1 MHYIELPGYQIC
13 EEVQAGVKNMVY
25 RGVKQPHKTPV
36 IIKFLKAEYPT
47 LAEITRLRHEYKIT
61 ENLHLDGII
70 KTYSLEPYK
79 KGYALVVED
88 MGGKSLNHLLESQSL
103 SILECLKIG
112 SQLAQALGE
121 LHQNQIIHKDIKPS
135 NIIIHPETQK
145 VKITDFNIST
155 RLARETYQSSNP
167 NQIEGTLNYMSPE
180 QTGRMNRSL
189 DYRTDFYS
197 LGVTFYQMLTGKLP
211 FESNDPLKL
220 IHCHIAVKPVAPHHL
235 DENIPEAVSAI
246 ALKLMAKNAED
257 RYQSAE
263 GLKADLDT
271 CLHQLIHTGKIDY
284 FPTGTLDKSGQFL
297 IPEKLYGRE
306 AEVAQLL
313 AAFERIAGH
322 SAESDQQP
330 NPEIIMVSG
339 YSGIGK
345 TRAINEIHK
354 PIVGACGYFI
364 SGKFDQL
371 QRHVP
376 YSAISQAFLK
386 LTHQILTETSEQLHE
401 WQEKLQAAL
410 GENAQVI
417 IDVIPELEQIIG
429 PQPTA
434 PDLGPT
440 ETQNRFNRVF
450 QKFIRVFSQKA
461 HPLVVFLDDLQ
472 WADSASL
479 KLIEK
484 VMSDSESQSL
494 LLVGAYRDNEVS
506 PLHPTIQTLEKIK
519 QAGTIINDI
528 VLTPLELSHVLQLVG
543 DALGGIES
551 PEILALAK
559 LLYHK
564 TGGNPFFLTQLLQTL
579 YAEKLIKF
587 NFATGRWQWSLEQI
601 QSRGVTDCNVVELV
615 ARNLQTLPELTQQVL
630 KLAACIGNQFNLEV
644 LAIVNET
651 SPEET
656 AAQLW
661 EALQAGLILPSSEA
675 YKIPLFGDDS
685 FQGRGEIGLDES
697 VTIAYKFLHDRVQQ
711 SAYSLIPE
719 ASKKETHLKIGQ
731 LLLKAT
737 TEEGIEAIIFDLVNQ
752 LNVAI
757 DLISSPRE
765 QYQLARLNLIATQKA
780 KAAIAYEAALQYV
793 TVGLKLLSSES
804 WTQDYLLTFSL
815 SLQAVELEYLNANF
829 EEAGTLLQLA
839 LAQALLPLDRVQFCE
854 LQMQI
859 YIAQLQMLPAIDQ
872 GLELLKLLG
881 VELLALQPEDSLV
894 IPLPSLSELEKIPSL
909 TDPYK
914 LSALRILTTLCAPIF
929 FAKPQMFPETIL
941 TMVQFCIKEGNS
953 GLAAFAYGFY
963 GLFLSGLGEID
974 AGYHSGQIALKLLE
988 EFNAKQL
995 AAKVYNLFNAHNRPW
1010 KEHGK
1015 NSLPQFKEGVQT
1027 GLETGDIEW
1036 ACYCAGNYCGFS
1048 FLTEKSL
1055 DFVIE
1060 EQQKYIDVAKKSK
1073 IETAIYYGS
1082 AWRQLGLN
1090 LLGEVSEITQ
1100 LTGESF
1106 DETEMLP
1113 RLIASKSGTVLFMV
1127 YLCKTILFYQ
1137 FKRYADAVQA
1147 AELTTEQVGSAMGY
1161 LQVAVLNFYQSL
1173 SLLGEYSNLPES
1185 ERVLYLEKVDTNQ
1198 TQMKSWAFHAPVNF
1212 QHKYDLVAAER
1223 ARVLGENLQAM
1234 ELYDCAIA
1242 GAKDSGYVQEEA
1254 IAHELAAEFYFSCRR
1269 NKLAQLYLTD
1279 AYYAYIHWGAKA
1291 KVKAL
1296 ESEYPE
1302 FFHQI
1307 LKREA
1312 LEIEGI
1318 PTLTSNT
1325 TTTTASVIDAL
1336 SIVKASQALSEEI
1349 LLDKLLDKLI
1359 QILLENAAATKGL
1372 LFLRK
1377 AGTLVLVAEGVLKKD
1392 KVEVLR
1398 RGVIHSRSE
1407 LPEGVV
1413 NYVERTQTTLVL
1425 NNARTEGLFTADPYI
1440 LKAQPKSI
1448 LCMPLNQKG
1457 KESGTL
1463 YIENNLTSGAFT
1475 VQRLDVLK
1483 LLCTQASISLEN
1495 AGFYE
1500 QLQDYSYKLEE
1511 KNAAL
1516 EELSER
1522 ERQKA
1527 DQLAES
1533 LYQLQQTQAQLVQTE
1548 KISSLGQLVAGIAH
1562 EVNNPVGFIAGNL
1575 THAIHYVTELLDLV
1589 NLYQHHLPTPP
1600 SEIVEKIA
1608 SIELEFLKEDLPELL
1623 NSMTVGTER
1632 IKDIMQSLR
1641 NFSRVDAVKKPTDI
1655 NAGLDSTLMILTARL
1670 KGNGDRPGI
1679 KVVKEY
1685 GELPEVTCF
1694 GGQLN
1699 QVFMNI
1705 IANAI
1710 DAIESVSNPKSGGN
1724 SLGNLAQPFPT
1735 IRIRTEVA
1743 GEWVMIRIAD
1753 NGEGMPPEV
1762 CDRLF
1767 NAFFTTKPE
1776 GKGTGLGMSISQ
1788 QIVVQKHGGD
1798 IRCVSTPGQGTEFM
1812 IKIPLTPQNPG
1823 VEVVERQPIGQPSR

>member
-1 MHYIELPGYQIC
+1 MQYIELPGYQIC
-13 EEVQAGVKNMVY
+13 EEVQAGIKNMVY

-70 KTYSLEPYK
+70 QTYSLEPYK

-88 MGGKSLNHLLESQSL
+88 MGGRSLNHLLESQSL
-103 SILECLKIG
+103 SIIESLKIAI
-112 SQLAQALGE
+112 QLAKALGE
-121 LHQNQIIHKDIKPS
+121 LHQHQIIHKDIKPS
-135 NIIIHPETQK
+135 NIIINSQTQQ
-145 VKITDFNIST
+145 VKITDFSIST
-155 RLARETYQSSNP
+155 RLSRETYQSSNP

-197 LGVTFYQMLTGKLP
+197 LGITFYQMLTGKLP

-220 IHCHIAVKPVAPHHL
+220 IHCHIAVAPVVPHQV
-235 DENIPEAVSAI
+235 DSQIPEAVSAI
-246 ALKLMAKNAED
+246 AMKLIAKNAED

-263 GLKADLDT
+263 GLQADLET
-271 CLHQLIHTGKIDY
+271 CLHQLLNTGNIQD
-284 FPTGTLDKSGQFL
+284 FTPGSLDKSSHFL

-306 AEVAQLL
+306 AEVAKLL
-313 AAFERIAGH
+313 DAFDRIAGKQ
-322 SAESDQQP
+322 AEHQTAIT
-330 NPEIIMVSG
+330 PEIILVSG

-345 TRAINEIHK
+345 TRVINEIHK
-354 PIVGACGYFI
+354 PIVGASGYFI

-371 QRHVP
+371 QRHIP
-376 YSAISQAFLK
+376 YSAIAQAFLK
-386 LTHQILTETSEQLHE
+386 LTQQILAETSEQLQD
-401 WQEKLQAAL
+401 WQNKLQSAL

-417 IDVIPELEQIIG
+417 IDVIPELEQILG
-429 PQPTA
+429 PQP
-434 PDLGPT
+434 PVPELGAT

-450 QKFIRVFSQKA
+450 EKFIRVFTQEN
-461 HPLVVFLDDLQ
+461 HPLVIFLDDLQ

-479 KLIEK
+479 KFIEK
-484 VMSDSESQSL
+484 LMSDSESQSL

-519 QAGTIINDI
+519 QAGTIINEI
-528 VLTPLELSHVLQLVG
+528 VLQPLDLSHIIELIR
-543 DALGGIES
+543 DALGGMDS
-551 PEILALAK
+551 LALVSLGK

-579 YAEKLIKF
+579 YAEKLLKF
-587 NFATGRWQWSLEQI
+587 DFVKGTWNWSLQQI
-601 QSRGVTDCNVVELV
+601 QSVGITDCNVVELV
-615 ARNLQTLPELTQQVL
+615 ARNLQTLPELTQKVL

-661 EALQAGLILPSSEA
+661 DALQAGLILPGSEA
-675 YKIPLFGDDS
+675 YKIPLFAENS
-685 FQGRGEIGLDES
+685 FKTEGETISDES
-697 VTIAYKFLHDRVQQ
+697 STIAYKFLHDRVQQ

-719 ASKKETHLKIGQ
+719 TQKQETHLKIGQ
-731 LLLKAT
+731 LLLQAT
-737 TEEGIEAIIFDLVNQ
+737 TPEGIEVIVFDLVNQ
-752 LNVAI
+752 LNVAV
-757 DLISSPRE
+757 DLINSRSE
-765 QYQLARLNLIATQKA
+765 QYQLAKLNLIASQKA

-793 TVGLKLLSSES
+793 TVGLKLLPSDS
-804 WTQDYLLTFSL
+804 WKADYALTFSL
-815 SLQAVELEYLNANF
+815 HLEAIELEYLNGNF
-829 EEAGTLLQLA
+829 EEAGTLLQFA
-839 LAQALLPLDRVQFCE
+839 LNQTLLPLDRVKVCE
-854 LQMQI
+854 LQMHI
-859 YIAQLQMLPAIDQ
+859 YIAQLQMLPAIEQ
-872 GLELLKLLG
+872 GLDLLTNLGTELI
-881 VELLALQPEDSLV
+881 ELQPEDSLV
-894 IPLPSLSELEKIPSL
+894 IPLPSLSELDTIPTLS
-909 TDPYK
+909 DPYK

-929 FAKPQMFPETIL
+929 FAKPQMFPQTIL
-941 TMVQFCIKEGNS
+941 TMVQFCIHEGNS
-953 GLAAFAYGFY
+953 GLAAFAYAFY

-988 EFNAKQL
+988 EFDSRQL

-1015 NSLPQFKEGVQT
+1015 NSLPQFREGVQR

-1048 FLTEKSL
+1048 FLTEDSL
-1055 DFVIE
+1055 EFVVE
-1060 EQQKYIDVAKKSK
+1060 EQQKYIDIAKKSK

-1090 LLGEVSEITQ
+1090 LLGEASENTR
-1100 LTGESF
+1100 LTGASF
-1106 DETEMLP
+1106 DEGEMLP

-1137 FKRYADAVQA
+1137 FKQYHEAVKA
-1147 AELTTEQVGSAMGY
+1147 AALTTEQTGSAMGY
-1161 LQVAVLNFYQSL
+1161 LQVAVLNFYESL
-1173 SLLGEYSNLPES
+1173 SLLGEYPTLSDSSRP
-1185 ERVLYLEKVDTNQ
+1185 LYLERVETNQ
-1198 TQMKSWAFHAPVNF
+1198 TQMKTWAFHARSNF

-1223 ARVLGENLQAM
+1223 ARVLGENFQAM
-1234 ELYDCAIA
+1234 ELYDSAIT
-1242 GAKDSGYVQEEA
+1242 GAKQAGYVQEEA
-1254 IAHELAAEFYFSCRR
+1254 IANELAAEFYFSCGR
-1269 NKLAQLYLTD
+1269 NKLAKLYLTD
-1279 AYYAYIHWGAKA
+1279 AYYGYIHWGAKA
-1291 KVKAL
+1291 KVKDL
-1296 ESEYPE
+1296 EVRYPE
-1302 FFHQI
+1302 FFQQI
-1307 LKREA
+1307 LRREP
-1312 LEIEGI
+1312 LETQGI

-1325 TTTTASVIDAL
+1325 TTTTASVIDTL
-1336 SIVKASQALSEEI
+1336 TIVKASQALSEEI
-1349 LLDKLLDKLI
+1349 RLDRLLDKLI

-1372 LFLRK
+1372 LFLKK
-1377 AGTLVLVAEGVLKKD
+1377 AGSLVLVAEGILKQD
-1392 KVEVLR
+1392 KVEVMRTLILER
-1398 RGVIHSRSE
+1398 RSDI
-1407 LPEGVV
+1407 PEAVV
-1413 NYVERTQTTLVL
+1413 NYVERTQKTLVL
-1425 NNARTEGLFTADPYI
+1425 NNARAEGLFTSDPYI
-1440 LKAQPKSI
+1440 VKAQPKSI
-1448 LCMPLNQKG
+1448 LCMPLTQKG
-1457 KESGTL
+1457 KESGIL
-1463 YIENNLTSGAFT
+1463 YLENKVTIGAFT

-1516 EELSER
+1516 QELSDRER
-1522 ERQKA
+1522 EKA

-1548 KISSLGQLVAGIAH
+1548 KISSLGQLVAGVAH

-1575 THAIHYVTELLDLV
+1575 THAIQYVTELLDLV
-1589 NLYQHHLPTPP
+1589 NLYEHYLPNPP
-1600 SEIVEKIA
+1600 VEISEKIA
-1608 SIELEFLKEDLPELL
+1608 DIELEYIKEDLPELL
-1623 NSMTVGTER
+1623 NSMIVGTER

-1670 KGNGDRPGI
+1670 KGKGDHPGM
-1679 KVVKEY
+1679 KVIKEY
-1685 GELPEVTCF
+1685 GNLPQVTCF

-1710 DAIESVSNPKSGGN
+1710 DAIDEMTHHPTKGIDAEAVPHP
-1724 SLGNLAQPFPT
+1724 APT
-1735 IRIRTEVA
+1735 IRICTEVA
-1743 GEWVMIRIAD
+1743 QESVFIHIVD
-1753 NGEGMPPEV
+1753 NGKGMPEEV
-1762 CDRLF
+1762 RDRIF

-1788 QIVVQKHGGD
+1788 QIVVEKHGGS
-1798 IRCVSTPGQGTEFM
+1798 IRCLSALGQGTEF
-1812 IKIPLTPQNPG
+1812 IIQIPLTPQTQK
-1823 VEVVERQPIGQPSR
+1823 VDREEIRSIQSSR

>member
-1 MHYIELPGYQIC
+1 MKYIELPGYQIC

-70 KTYSLEPYK
+70 QTYSLEPYK

-88 MGGKSLNHLLESQSL
+88 MGGRSLNHLLESQSL
-103 SILECLKIG
+103 SLVESLKIG
-112 SQLAQALGE
+112 IQLAKALGE

-135 NIIIHPETQK
+135 NIIINSETQK
-145 VKITDFNIST
+145 VKITDFSIST
-155 RLARETYQSSNP
+155 RLTRETYQSGNP

-197 LGVTFYQMLTGKLP
+197 LGITFYQMLTGKLP

-220 IHCHIAVKPVAPHHL
+220 IHCHIAVAPVAPHQV
-235 DENIPEAVSAI
+235 DPKIPEVVSAI
-246 ALKLMAKNAED
+246 AMKLIAKNAED

-263 GLKADLDT
+263 GLKADLET
-271 CLHQLIHTGKIDY
+271 CLQQLLTTGNIEY
-284 FPTGTLDKSGQFL
+284 FNPGNLDKSGQLL
-297 IPEKLYGRE
+297 ISEKLYGRE

-313 AAFERIAGH
+313 AAFDRISGNLLGKKK
-322 SAESDQQP
+322 P
-330 NPEIIMVSG
+330 GKPEIMMVSG

-345 TRAINEIHK
+345 TRVINEIHK

-371 QRHVP
+371 QRHIP
-376 YSAISQAFLK
+376 YSAIAQAFLK
-386 LTHQILTETSEQLHE
+386 LTQQILTGTSEQLQE
-401 WQEKLQAAL
+401 WQGKLQSAL

-429 PQPTA
+429 PQPPV

-450 QKFIRVFSQKA
+450 QKFIGVFTQEN
-461 HPLVVFLDDLQ
+461 HPLVIFLDDLQ

-479 KLIEK
+479 KFIEK
-484 VMSDSESQSL
+484 LMSDSESQSL

-506 PLHPTIQTLEKIK
+506 PIHPTIQTLEKIK
-519 QAGTIINDI
+519 QSGTVINDI
-528 VLTPLELSHVLQLVG
+528 VLQTLGLSHVIALIR
-543 DALGGIES
+543 DALGGMNS
-551 PEILALAK
+551 STLVSLAK

-564 TGGNPFFLTQLLQTL
+564 TGGNPFFLTQLLKTL

-587 NFATGRWQWSLEQI
+587 DFVTGTWNWSLQQI
-601 QSRGVTDCNVVELV
+601 QSVGITDCNVVELV
-615 ARNLQTLPELTQQVL
+615 ARNLQTLPELTQKVL

-644 LAIVNET
+644 LAIVNEA

-661 EALQAGLILPSSEA
+661 DALQAGLILPGSEA
-675 YKIPLFGDDS
+675 YKIPLFAEQS
-685 FQGRGEIGLDES
+685 FKTAGETISDES
-697 VTIAYKFLHDRVQQ
+697 NTIAYKFLHDRVQQ
-711 SAYSLIPE
+711 AAYSLIPE
-719 ASKKETHLKIGQ
+719 AQKQETHLKIGQ
-731 LLLKAT
+731 LLLQAT
-737 TEEGIEAIIFDLVNQ
+737 TLEGIEVIVFDLVNQ
-752 LNVAI
+752 LNVAVE
-757 DLISSPRE
+757 LISSRSE
-765 QYQLARLNLIATQKA
+765 QYQLAHLNLIATQKA

-793 TVGLKLLSSES
+793 TVGLQLLTPDS
-804 WTQDYLLTFSL
+804 WKEDYTLTFSL
-815 SLQAVELEYLNANF
+815 YLEAVELEYLNANF
-829 EEAGTLLQLA
+829 EAAGTLLELA
-839 LAQALLPLDRVQFCE
+839 LSQALLPLDRVKFCE

-872 GLELLKLLG
+872 GLNLLKDLGTELLP
-881 VELLALQPEDSLV
+881 LQAEDSLV
-894 IPLPSLSELEKIPSL
+894 IPLPSLNQLDAIPPL

-929 FAKPQMFPETIL
+929 FAKPQMFPETIV

-953 GLAAFAYGFY
+953 ALAAFAYAFY

-995 AAKVYNLFNAHNRPW
+995 AAKIYNLFNAHNRPW

-1015 NSLPQFKEGVQT
+1015 NSLAQFREGVQT

-1048 FLTEKSL
+1048 FLTEDSIE
-1055 DFVIE
+1055 FVVE
-1060 EQQKYIDVAKKSK
+1060 EQQKYIDIAKKSK

-1082 AWRQLGLN
+1082 AWRQLALN
-1090 LLGEVSEITQ
+1090 FLGEASENTQ
-1100 LTGESF
+1100 LTGASF
-1106 DETEMLP
+1106 DEAEMLP

-1137 FKRYADAVQA
+1137 FKRYSDAVKA

-1161 LQVAVLNFYQSL
+1161 LQVAVLNFYESL
-1173 SLLGEYSNLPES
+1173 SLLADYPNRPES
-1185 ERVLYLEKVDTNQ
+1185 SRLLYLERVDMNQ
-1198 TQMKSWAFHAPVNF
+1198 TKMKTWAFHAPSNF

-1223 ARVLGENLQAM
+1223 ARVLGENFQAM
-1234 ELYDCAIA
+1234 ELYDSAIA
-1242 GAKDSGYVQEEA
+1242 KAKEAGYVQEEA
-1254 IAHELAAEFYFSCRR
+1254 IANELAAEFYFSCGR
-1269 NKLAQLYLTD
+1269 NKLAKLYLTD
-1279 AYYAYIHWGAKA
+1279 AYYGYIHWGAKA
-1291 KVKAL
+1291 KVHDL
-1296 ESEYPE
+1296 EVRYPE
-1302 FFHQI
+1302 FFQQI
-1307 LKREA
+1307 LRREP
-1312 LEIEGI
+1312 LEGQGM

-1336 SIVKASQALSEEI
+1336 TIVKASQALSEEI
-1349 LLDKLLDKLI
+1349 RLDKLLDKLI

-1372 LFLRK
+1372 LFIKK
-1377 AGTLVLVAEGVLKKD
+1377 AGSLVLVAEGILKKD
-1392 KVEVLR
+1392 KVEVMRTVILDR
-1398 RGVIHSRSE
+1398 RSD
-1407 LPEGVV
+1407 LPEAVV
-1413 NYVERTQTTLVL
+1413 NYVERTQKTLVL
-1425 NNARTEGLFTADPYI
+1425 NNARAEGLFTADPYI
-1440 LKAQPKSI
+1440 MKAQPKSI

-1457 KESGTL
+1457 KESGIL
-1463 YIENNLTSGAFT
+1463 YLENNVTIGAFT

-1516 EELSER
+1516 QELSDRER
-1522 ERQKA
+1522 EKA

-1533 LYQLQQTQAQLVQTE
+1533 LHQLQQTQAQLVQTE
-1548 KISSLGQLVAGIAH
+1548 KISSLGQLVAGVAH

-1575 THAIHYVTELLDLV
+1575 THAMEYVTDLLDLV
-1589 NLYQHHLPTPP
+1589 NLYAHHFPNPP
-1600 SEIVEKIA
+1600 VEISEKIA
-1608 SIELEFLKEDLPELL
+1608 EIELEYIKEDLPELL

-1670 KGNGDRPGI
+1670 KGKGDRPQI

-1685 GELPEVTCF
+1685 GNLPEVTCF

-1710 DAIESVSNPKSGGN
+1710 DAIDDMTHHESDPTSPD
-1724 SLGNLAQPFPT
+1724 SLSHPSPM

-1743 GEWVMIRIAD
+1743 EESVRIHIAD
-1753 NGEGMPPEV
+1753 NGPGMPEEV
-1762 CDRLF
+1762 RDRLF
-1767 NAFFTTKPE
+1767 HAFFTTKPE

-1788 QIVVQKHGGD
+1788 QIVVEKHGGR
-1798 IRCVSTPGQGTEFM
+1798 IHCLSAPGQGTEF
-1812 IKIPLTPQNPG
+1812 IIQIPLIPQTQ
-1823 VEVVERQPIGQPSR
+1823 EVEREAIGHHSR